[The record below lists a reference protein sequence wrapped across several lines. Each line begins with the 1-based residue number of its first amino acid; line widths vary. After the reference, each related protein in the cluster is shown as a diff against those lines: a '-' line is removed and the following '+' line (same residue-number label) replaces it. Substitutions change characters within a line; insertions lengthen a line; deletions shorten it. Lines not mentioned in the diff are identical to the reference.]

1 MIKLYKGSIMKNL
14 LFLVI
19 LITISA
25 CSQSANKEND
35 LLKGQFSYFAD
46 AAIFI
51 DCNTNT
57 KYPVAKEGDY
67 LNLEMEYL
75 KNVEDGGE
83 QVLVSLHGKIVEK
96 KRVEGEGKTNFLV
109 VEKFLKI
116 LPNKN
121 CD

>member
-51 DCNTNT
+51 ECNTNT

>member
-1 MIKLYKGSIMKNL
+1 MKKIL
-14 LFLVI
+14 LLVI
-19 LITISA
+19 IITISA
-25 CSQSANKEND
+25 CSQSTNKEKD
-35 LLKGQFSYFAD
+35 YLKGQFSYFAD

-51 DCNTNT
+51 DCETNT

-67 LNLEMEYL
+67 LKLEQEYL

-83 QVLVSLHGKIVEK
+83 KVLVELNGKIVERK
-96 KRVEGEGKTNFLV
+96 KIEGEGKTNFLV
-109 VEKFLKI
+109 VTIFLNI

>member
-1 MIKLYKGSIMKNL
+1 MKRIL
-14 LFLVI
+14 LLLVI
-19 LITISA
+19 IAITA
-25 CSQSANKEND
+25 CSQSTNKEND
-35 LLKGQFSYFAD
+35 FLKGQFSYFAD

-67 LNLEMEYL
+67 LNLELEYL
-75 KNVEDGGE
+75 KTVENGGE
-83 QVLVSLHGKIVEK
+83 KVLVELKGKIEERNK
-96 KRVEGEGKTNFLV
+96 IEGEGKTNFLV
-109 VEKFLKI
+109 VEKFLNI